1 MIPKTEKEA
10 DFVKSKLFSICEI
23 RPYLFIA
30 GYGALTHQKVKEL
43 GITHA
48 VDATNI
54 SKTQRTP
61 DVEYLEV
68 KIDDNEG
75 SDIKKY
81 FNESASF
88 IRKAK
93 ESLMDE
99 KFSLMDENTLFEN
112 SGDFGRF
119 AGDGGK
125 ALVYCA
131 AGISRSASIC
141 MMYLVIEEN
150 VTLRDAF
157 IEVGRARRIICP
169 NLGFWRQMIDYEIEK
184 RGATS
189 VNLLNGMRRPIPDV
203 YLYKSSLLQN
213 A

>member
-1 MIPKTEKEA
+1 MLPKPASNGLTGDA
-10 DFVKSKLFSICEI
+10 SKSKLFSICEI

-30 GYGALTHQKVKEL
+30 GYGALSHKKIKEL

-54 SKTQRTP
+54 SRTQRTL
-61 DVEYLEV
+61 DVEYLDV
-68 KIDDNEG
+68 KIDDDERA
-75 SDIKKY
+75 DIKKY
-81 FNESASF
+81 FVEAASF

-93 ESLMDE
+93 DS
-99 KFSLMDENTLFEN
+99 
-112 SGDFGRF
+112 
-119 AGDGGK
+119 GGK

-141 MMYLVIEEN
+141 IMYLAIEEN
-150 VTLRDAF
+150 MTIKDAY
-157 IEVGRARRIICP
+157 IEIGKVRPIICP

-184 RGATS
+184 RGETS

-203 YLYKSSLLQN
+203 YLYKSTLLKN

>member
-54 SKTQRTP
+54 LKTQRTP
-61 DVEYLEV
+61 DVEYFEV

-93 ESLMDE
+93 ES
-99 KFSLMDENTLFEN
+99 
-112 SGDFGRF
+112 
-119 AGDGGK
+119 GGK

-184 RGATS
+184 RGETS

-203 YLYKSSLLQN
+203 YLHKSSLLQN